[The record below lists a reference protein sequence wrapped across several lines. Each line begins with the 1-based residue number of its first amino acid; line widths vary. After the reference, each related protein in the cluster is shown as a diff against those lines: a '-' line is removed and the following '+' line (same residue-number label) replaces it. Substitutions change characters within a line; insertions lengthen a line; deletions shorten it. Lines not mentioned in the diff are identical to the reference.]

1 MSEKKGWWV
10 SDELEAD
17 SSEKTANTDDEDH
30 RADYTWVHPDTQAQ
44 DDREIQRYIASRKTP
59 AGDSDSDSL
68 GGFWVLGDLFFGP
81 GRSIDE
87 PLLEFVIRRFIWV
100 CVMIYVGIRLIP
112 VLYSGV

>member
-1 MSEKKGWWV
+1 MSGKKGWWEAEDSV
-10 SDELEAD
+10 EAD

-30 RADYTWVHPDTQAQ
+30 RADYTWWD
-44 DDREIQRYIASRKTP
+44 E
-59 AGDSDSDSL
+59 GDSDSDSL
-68 GGFWVLGDLFFGP
+68 GWFWVLGDLFFGP

-112 VLYSGV
+112 VLY

>member
-30 RADYTWVHPDTQAQ
+30 RADYTWW
-44 DDREIQRYIASRKTP
+44 ETP

-68 GGFWVLGDLFFGP
+68 GGFWVLWDLFFGP

-112 VLYSGV
+112 VLY